1 MADTIKK
8 EIFTVNLTYEMSVNI
23 DTGEILET
31 RLIDRSIGTSDLKVT
46 KAPKKRTIKDDGEEP
61 KLILEE
67 NKYRLTSAAVSL
79 MGLDD
84 NSKLVIKYEDSKSGS
99 VPVIGTNTAFGIS
112 SGNKLTKSNTV
123 ACRGSN
129 REELAKHGTE
139 FKLIPHPSKEGL
151 FILHSGEEQI
161 DQIIEDDNIKVE
173 GDEGDNIPFDLNL
186 DELVDD
192 QDANIKEIDS
202 NFFKL

>member
-1 MADTIKK
+1 MDTIKK
-8 EIFTVNLTYEMSVNI
+8 ETFTLSLTYEMSVNI

-31 RLIDRSIGTSDLKVT
+31 RLINRSISNSDLKVVRT
-46 KAPKKRTIKDDGEEP
+46 PKKQVQDDGEEP

-67 NKYRLTSAAVSL
+67 NKYRLTSAAVTL
-79 MGLDD
+79 MGLDE

-99 VPVIGTNTAFGIS
+99 IPVIGTNTAFGIS

-139 FKLIPHPSKEGL
+139 FTLVPHPNKEGL
-151 FILHSGEEQI
+151 FILHSGDKPI
-161 DQIIEDDNIKVE
+161 DQVIVDDNIKVE
-173 GDEGDNIPFDLNL
+173 GDEGEDIPFDLDLN
-186 DELVDD
+186 ELVDD
-192 QDANIKEIDS
+192 QDANITEVDS